1 MLRNAFCWRFYSDEE
16 KIRFLLYLVD
26 MCLFVRQTIVF
37 VWYENSILHARH
49 MHIAILLSFTQHPGW
64 RSLIKFGKRKIAF
77 APYSSMHEKDELG
90 MVML

>member
-49 MHIAILLSFTQHPGW
+49 MHIAILLSFTQPRLAITYKVWQKEDCICTIFIH
-64 RSLIKFGKRKIAF
+64 A
-77 APYSSMHEKDELG
+77 
-90 MVML
+90 